1 MFNPSIQFSAKQNAL
16 IHLLTIEGLAKQHL
30 LEIFHKAEAIAS
42 SQQSFSTSLA
52 SSIVV
57 NLFFENSTRTRTT
70 FEIAAKRLG
79 AALVNFD
86 VKTSSTSKGETFHD
100 TLANIEAMG
109 AHIFVL
115 RHSSP
120 GAAHFAVRN
129 LPSTKVSVINAG
141 DGNHSHPTQALLD
154 IYTLWKRGLDFT
166 TARIAIVGDILHSR
180 VARSLIHGL
189 HIMGCRDIR
198 LVQPLTLASEELCE
212 IPGVSLHTSIETGLK
227 NASVVIALRLQEERM
242 HAGLI
247 PSRREYFM
255 CYGITKKLLQAYAAE
270 GVVILHPGPIN
281 RGVEIDSE
289 VADSRDSLILSQ
301 VENGIA
307 IRMAVMG
314 ILRGNIM
321 NYEL

>member
-1 MFNPSIQFSAKQNAL
+1 MFDPSIQFSSKEKVL
-16 IHLLTIEGLAKQHL
+16 IHLLTIESLAKEHL
-30 LEIFHKAEAIAS
+30 LEIFHKAEAIAA
-42 SQQSFSTSLA
+42 SQQSFSTTLA
-52 SSIVV
+52 TSIVV

-109 AHIFVL
+109 ANIFVL

-129 LPSTKVSVINAG
+129 LPANKVSVINAG

-154 IYTLWKRGLDFT
+154 LYTLWKRGLDFT
-166 TARIAIVGDILHSR
+166 AARVAIVGDILHSR

-189 HIMGCRDIR
+189 SIMGCRDIR
-198 LVQPLTLASEELCE
+198 LVQPLTLASDNLSG
-212 IPGVSLHTSIETGLK
+212 IPGVSLHTACETGLK
-227 NASVVIALRLQEERM
+227 NASVVVALRLQEERM
-242 HAGLI
+242 QVGLI
-247 PSRREYFM
+247 PSRREYFK
-255 CYGITKKLLQAYAAE
+255 CYGITKKLLDSYAAE
-270 GVVILHPGPIN
+270 GAVILHPGPIN

-289 VADSRDSLILSQ
+289 VADSKDSLILSQ

-307 IRMAVMG
+307 IRMAVMS
-314 ILRGNIM
+314 ILRRNID
-321 NYEL
+321 NC